1 MNLYIYK
8 YNNYYNRIVKQ
19 EETLEAYGDPIHVIS
34 GCKDFSP
41 NDGVNTQHIFGS
53 VANNY
58 DGSGDYIIVTDDYN
72 SIVSRWF
79 IIETQFNRQ
88 GQWNIQLRRD
98 LVVDYYDTIIE
109 ADCFIE
115 KAIVPDFNPLVYN
128 SEQMDFNQIKTSET
142 LLKDETGCA
151 WIVGYY
157 NRKPQAKINPE
168 TEGPFYDPETGEI
181 LEYED
186 HLLEAETTLPSN
198 RYDAVINDSFDEW
211 YGDGKRISR
220 SSTFT
225 WTITGRYYNI
235 LDNGALYTFDRFS
248 SSLEK
253 IKVKET
259 TGLHLPG
266 YDGWNKLKSAEYVR
280 TSFDY
285 TRLNNLTNSFFGA
298 LSAQEMID
306 LKNLNGKIVKFTG
319 GEQDEYYTITISEP
333 KVESVTK
340 NVQQAGEATLYNY
353 MKEVVND
360 REIFGGTPNNKAFA
374 VTYDQTTYE
383 IFATSVASGIRKVK
397 VDTTKAHLNDAGYD
411 MFALPYPTSAQKE
424 EVKVRYNQGEI
435 LTMTQEETMAIAT
448 ALASKYSGGGVLYD
462 LQLLPYCPCR
472 WVKMDPDGYLDY
484 GLDPQSVTEIKDGS
498 DNVKGYMLHA
508 TQSSFTLDIPLNLQC
523 ENIKME
529 NQTDMYRLCSPN
541 YNGQFEFNLAVNG
554 GRVDFINVD
563 CTYLPYNPYI
573 HMNPNFAGLYGQDFD
588 DARGLICGGDFS
600 LPIMNDAWQ
609 TYQLQNKNYLNSFN
623 RGIES
628 LKKQQSVARAQDIV
642 SIITGTAQG
651 ALGGA
656 FAGSMKPFKVGAGVG
671 AFAGGL
677 ASLLGGFTDLH
688 LNEILRAD
696 AMDYTQDMFGYQLG
710 NIQALPQSI
719 GKTTAYTY
727 NNKVFPI
734 LEYYTCTDV
743 EKRAFAQK
751 IAYNSMSV
759 GMIDNIQNYVGNSWS
774 WGDITSKGY
783 IKGSIIR
790 MEGLE
795 DEFHLLKNISD
806 EIYKGVYF

>member
-8 YNNYYNRIVKQ
+8 YNNYYNRIVKI

-34 GCKDFSP
+34 NVMSFSP

-53 VANNY
+53 AVNNY
-58 DGSGDYIIVTDDYN
+58 DGSGDYCILTN
-72 SIVSRWF
+72 QFNEIVSRWF
-79 IIETQFNRQ
+79 IIETQFNRE
-88 GQWNIQLRRD
+88 GQWNIQLHRD
-98 LVVDYYDTIIE
+98 LVADYYDTIIE

-128 SEQMDFNQIKTSET
+128 SEQMELNQIKTSET

-151 WIVGYY
+151 WVVGYY
-157 NRKPQAKINPE
+157 NRKPQAKS
-168 TEGPFYDPETGEI
+168 TDPETGEI
-181 LEYED
+181 IEYED

-211 YGDGKRISR
+211 YGDGTRVSR
-220 SSTFT
+220 SSFFT
-225 WTITGRYYNI
+225 WNIKGRYYNI
-235 LDNGALYTFDRFS
+235 LDNGALYTFDQFS

-253 IKVKET
+253 IKVKES

-266 YDGWNKLKSAEYVR
+266 YDGWNKLKSADYVR

-319 GEQDEYYTITISEP
+319 GDQDEYYTITISEP
-333 KVESVTK
+333 KVEKITK

-360 REIFGGTPNNKAFA
+360 RDIFVGTPNNKAFA
-374 VTYDQTTYE
+374 VTYDQTSYQ
-383 IFATSVASGIRKVK
+383 IFATPVASGIRKVK
-397 VDTTKAHLNDAGYD
+397 VDTTKAQLNDAGYD

-435 LTMTQEETMAIAT
+435 LTMTQEESMAIAT

-462 LQLLPYCPCR
+462 LQLLPYCPCG
-472 WVKMDPDGYLDY
+472 WVRMDPDGYLDY
-484 GLDPQSVTEIKDGS
+484 GIDAQQVTEIKDGN
-498 DNVKGYMLHA
+498 DNVVGYMLHA
-508 TQSSFTLDIPLNLQC
+508 TQSSFTLNIPLNLQC

-541 YNGQFEFNLAVNG
+541 FNGQFEFNLAKNG
-554 GRVDFINVD
+554 GSVDFINVD
-563 CTYLPYNPYI
+563 CTYLPYSPYI

-609 TYQLQNKNYLNSFN
+609 TYQLQNKNYLNSFA
-623 RGIES
+623 RDI
-628 LKKQQSVARAQDIV
+628 KKMELENKVGHAQDI
-642 SIITGTAQG
+642 IG
-651 ALGGA
+651 AI
-656 FAGSMKPFKVGAGVG
+656 VGAGQG
-671 AFAGGL
+671 AVSGAYLGSLRGSTLAGGIL
-677 ASLLGGFTDLH
+677 GGIGSLLGGFGDIII
-688 LNEILRAD
+688 NQILRNE
-696 AMDYTQDMFGYQLG
+696 AMDYTKDMFGYQLG

-727 NNKVFPI
+727 NNKIFPI

-751 IAYNSMSV
+751 IAYNSMSI
-759 GMIDNIQNYVGNSWS
+759 GMIDSIQNYIGNSWS
-774 WGDITSKGY
+774 WEDITSKGY

-790 MEGLE
+790 MEDLS